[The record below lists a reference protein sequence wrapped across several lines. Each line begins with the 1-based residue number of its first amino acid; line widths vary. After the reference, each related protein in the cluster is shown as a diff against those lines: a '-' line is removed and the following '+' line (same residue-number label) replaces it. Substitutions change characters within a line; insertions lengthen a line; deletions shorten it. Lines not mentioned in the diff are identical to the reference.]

1 MTGGR
6 QDSWS
11 LDEDNLLAEV
21 VLRYIREGSTQLKAF
36 EEVGERLSRTS
47 AACGF
52 RWNSFVR
59 KQFKEAIIHAKKIR
73 VSTDRYHGEQHVTRK
88 CPRKEK
94 PIEKIDHGSIN
105 FEQCIQFLQ
114 NLKMNLDE
122 NPIEQVHQLIFT
134 NRELFGRIEKVTKE
148 KELMC
153 RKLAEVTEDYQAL
166 LGFFEKARKLA
177 VKETDHDLNIRFQM
191 DQNGNLERV

>member
-36 EEVGERLSRTS
+36 EEVGERLSRTA

-59 KQFKEAIIHAKKIR
+59 KQFRDAIIHAKKIR
-73 VSTDRYHGEQHVTRK
+73 VSTDRTQGKQIVTRK
-88 CPRKEK
+88 IVRREK
-94 PIEKIDHGSIN
+94 PTENINHSIT
-105 FEQCIQFLQ
+105 FEQCLMFLQ
-114 NLKMNLDE
+114 NLKTNLDE
-122 NPIEQVHQLIFT
+122 NPIDQIHILIRE
-134 NRELFGRIEKVTKE
+134 NRELKDRIEKVAKE
-148 KELMC
+148 KETLR
-153 RKLAEVTEDYQAL
+153 RKYSEVSEDYQAL

-177 VKETDHDLNIRFQM
+177 VKETDHDLNLRFQM

>member
-36 EEVGERLSRTS
+36 EEVGERLSRTA

-59 KQFKEAIIHAKKIR
+59 KQFKDAIIHAKKIR
-73 VSTDRYHGEQHVTRK
+73 VSTDRTHSERIVTRK
-88 CPRKEK
+88 IVRREK
-94 PIEKIDHGSIN
+94 QVEKIDNSISL
-105 FEQCIQFLQ
+105 EQCLVFLQ
-114 NLKMNLDE
+114 SLKTNLDE
-122 NPIEQVHQLIFT
+122 NPIDQTHQLIRK
-134 NRELFGRIEKVTKE
+134 NRELQDGIEKISKE
-148 KELMC
+148 KDALR
-153 RKLAEVTEDYQAL
+153 RKYAEISEDYQAL

>member
-36 EEVGERLSRTS
+36 EEVGERLSRTA

-59 KQFKEAIIHAKKIR
+59 KQFKDAIIHAKKIR
-73 VSTDRYHGEQHVTRK
+73 VSTDRTQSKQIVTRK
-88 CPRKEK
+88 FVRKEK
-94 PIEKIDHGSIN
+94 PTEKIDNSITL
-105 FEQCIQFLQ
+105 EQCLVFLQ
-114 NLKMNLDE
+114 NLKANLDE
-122 NPIEQVHQLIFT
+122 NPIDQIHQLIRK
-134 NRELFGRIEKVTKE
+134 NRELQDSLEKLTKE
-148 KELMC
+148 KENLR
-153 RKLAEVTEDYQAL
+153 RKFAEVSEDYQAL

>member
-1 MTGGR
+1 
-6 QDSWS
+6 
-11 LDEDNLLAEV
+11 LAEV

-94 PIEKIDHGSIN
+94 PVEKIDQGSIN
-105 FEQCIQFLQ
+105 LEHCIQFLQ
-114 NLKMNLDE
+114 NLKTNLDE
-122 NPIEQVHQLIFT
+122 NPIEQIHQLIFT
-134 NRELFGRIEKVTKE
+134 NRELFGRVEKITTE
-148 KELMC
+148 KEILC